1 MQYLITDANYIP
13 ILYKSFY
20 ITSHVLDSNPNT
32 STNTGSF
39 RAARNAPR
47 EHILQI
53 IERLITRLFAL
64 P

>member
-20 ITSHVLDSNPNT
+20 INSNPNT